1 VHIDGEEV
9 DNVDLII
16 CDGSVRGKFNEGLH
30 IRGRLVNIIKDGI
43 KTLMLDV
50 IDGFDITHEKFREGV
65 LHLKT
70 QRKKEKTSHTGII
83 H

>member
-1 VHIDGEEV
+1 MHIDGEEV

-16 CDGSVRGKFNEGLH
+16 CDGSVRGEFNEGLHIH

-50 IDGFDITHEKFREGV
+50 IDGFGITHEKFREGV

-70 QRKKEKTSHTGII
+70 
-83 H
+83 